1 MEEPELYI
9 NTPKNHLYNSM
20 PKFKKSRFWNRLA
33 TSITENN
40 HEAIGIWGSKGL
52 GKSTLS
58 RTIAARIY
66 GSHEVAR
73 EFRITRKDELPKLI
87 EKVQHDPRFWIDYNG
102 ITLKRIWLLDWDDI
116 AVDLPSSQT
125 GATDEYVKWH
135 KYFMTIRSH
144 VGVVLGSFPDWSDFK
159 RRMKVSFTGEIS
171 LQWVTRR
178 LPNGNI
184 VKKRKGEMLWFRN
197 QPDYRKK
204 YQNLEGKEMS
214 IPIVWSNL
222 PKKILQQEID
232 SRTYLADKLL
242 SSVRDSVKGKA
253 RIMAGLSGP
262 PESHMLE
269 WQKELLTVIHES
281 AKNKPM
287 KITNT
292 NRINDKYQQ
301 LYKMR
306 IPAVELRKYMTRL
319 DGQELITYR
328 HGEGKRGEVQVTD
341 LGKEIMRLL
350 QGKAEDNK
358 TD

>member
-1 MEEPELYI
+1 MEEQKVRNL
-9 NTPKNHLYNSM
+9 NTEIYSPKDHIYSNLST
-20 PKFKKSRFWNRLA
+20 FKKSRFWNRIA
-33 TSITENN
+33 TAIIENN

-58 RTIAARIY
+58 RTIASRIY

-87 EKVQHDPRFWIDYNG
+87 EKVQNDSRFWIDYNG

-144 VGVVLGSFPDWSDFK
+144 VGVLLGSFPDWSDFK

-178 LPNGNI
+178 LPNGTI

-222 PKKILQQEID
+222 PKK
-232 SRTYLADKLL
+232 Y
-242 SSVRDSVKGKA
+242 
-253 RIMAGLSGP
+253 
-262 PESHMLE
+262 
-269 WQKELLTVIHES
+269 
-281 AKNKPM
+281 
-287 KITNT
+287 
-292 NRINDKYQQ
+292 
-301 LYKMR
+301 
-306 IPAVELRKYMTRL
+306 
-319 DGQELITYR
+319 YR
-328 HGEGKRGEVQVTD
+328 QR
-341 LGKEIMRLL
+341 
-350 QGKAEDNK
+350 
-358 TD
+358 